1 MEEDKK
7 IVLQEAVTMSAW
19 THNTNVNVLGYSPL
33 QLMTKKSIVFP
44 SLTTGNTTTD
54 SLYDN
59 EAVRK
64 IMERHHKI
72 MRKFREVE
80 FSRKLNRAKET
91 RLKRYEDEVIKE
103 GDLVLYQHQDKKA
116 WLGPVQVFSIQRNS
130 VFLFANGSMRKIPR
144 CNVQLWSSEGDKHP
158 PDLEKDKKLS
168 SSM

>member
-19 THNTNVNVLGYSPL
+19 THNMNVNVLGYSPL
-33 QLMTKKSIVFP
+33 QLMTGKSIVFP
-44 SLTTGNTTTD
+44 GLTTGNTATD
-54 SLYDN
+54 SLFDD

-64 IMERHHKI
+64 IMERHHEM

-91 RLKRYEDEVIKE
+91 RLKGYEDEVIKE

-116 WLGPVQVFSIQRNS
+116 WLGS
-130 VFLFANGSMRKIPR
+130 V
-144 CNVQLWSSEGDKHP
+144 
-158 PDLEKDKKLS
+158 
-168 SSM
+168 